1 MSRKADV
8 QRPDDPQAR
17 WRRHRILV
25 RVGQVIMALGGL
37 VIIVHWIA
45 HLQPPP
51 GPSGLEDLLV
61 GYPTGGLLVIAG
73 AVLAGR
79 RQP

>member
-1 MSRKADV
+1 
-8 QRPDDPQAR
+8 
-17 WRRHRILV
+17 
-25 RVGQVIMALGGL
+25 MAIGAL
-37 VIIVHWIA
+37 IVVAHWIA